1 MERKTEA
8 DNSNENIV
16 WTPKYRKTESDDVER
31 KHEGETN
38 K

>member
-8 DNSNENIV
+8 DNNNENMV
-16 WTPKYRKTESDDVER
+16 WTPKYRKTESDVEQ
-31 KHEGETN
+31 KYEGETN